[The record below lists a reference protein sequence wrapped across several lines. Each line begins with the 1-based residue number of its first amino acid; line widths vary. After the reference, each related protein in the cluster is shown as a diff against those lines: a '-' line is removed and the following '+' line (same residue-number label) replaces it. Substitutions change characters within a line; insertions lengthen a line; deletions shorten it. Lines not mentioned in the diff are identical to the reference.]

1 MGKLEFFIGSDD
13 KVWIRQGDSYGA
25 YNEAVFQ
32 W

>member
-1 MGKLEFFIGSDD
+1 MILQTVHLFQTKTPR
-13 KVWIRQGDSYGA
+13 KHNRYGA